1 MAGSWPQPAP
11 SPEPLCWGC
20 GAPNNAGSSECWLC
34 QRRDWNRY
42 PNLRRRRSTSERGP
56 LSMIGGQMVVIA
68 GIAVA
73 LALFVAAP
81 AVGIVLLLSAVPALT
96 TTEFIAFRRRRRGE
110 PMSLGQRVGWFLGL
124 TILFP
129 ILLIALGI
137 ALFAICMA
145 FVR

>member
-1 MAGSWPQPAP
+1 
-11 SPEPLCWGC
+11 
-20 GAPNNAGSSECWLC
+20 
-34 QRRDWNRY
+34 
-42 PNLRRRRSTSERGP
+42 
-56 LSMIGGQMVVIA
+56 MVVIA

-81 AVGIVLLLSAVPALT
+81 AVGIVLLLSAVPALA

-110 PMSLGQRVGWFLGL
+110 RMDGWQRFGWFLGL

-145 FVR
+145 FMR